1 MYHIKNICEF
11 WYLSTINAIYDDS
24 TQLDDELHEL
34 NENQDKIIQSI
45 EFKELLN
52 IIDNFANNY
61 K

>member
-1 MYHIKNICEF
+1 MYHIKNI
-11 WYLSTINAIYDDS
+11 INAIYDDL
-24 TQLDDELHEL
+24 TQLDHELHEL
-34 NENQDKIIQSI
+34 GNKEQIIQSA

>member
-34 NENQDKIIQSI
+34 GNKEEITQSI